1 MHFQLGEGLLR
12 EPSFEALGLARHD
25 LYLLFLGVLWC
36 GVLTCVG

>member
-12 EPSFEALGLARHD
+12 EPSFEALGLAHHD